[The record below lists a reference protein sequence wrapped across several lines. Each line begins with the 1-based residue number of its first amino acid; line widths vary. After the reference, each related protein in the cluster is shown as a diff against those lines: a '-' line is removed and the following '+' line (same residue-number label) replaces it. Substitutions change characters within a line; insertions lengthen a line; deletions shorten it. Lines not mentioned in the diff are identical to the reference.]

1 MCFSHGTN
9 ADDRWGLESWGWTV
23 LSSYSS
29 SDQDLEKEHR
39 ICPVYQ
45 SPRMSR
51 RSLRLHPSTSYYGD
65 DSVLDSSLHNSA
77 NLRIDD
83 KNLHRRPIRSWS
95 TTIFQGP
102 RSASTSFQDSHNS
115 TLNSFAPS
123 DSSLLDESSIQE
135 HTLVDNFWG
144 LDEDG
149 DIRARPLRPQQ
160 NIREASM
167 QVFEAQNGYLG
178 SKSTR
183 DYQPS
188 RAPISARHTAAD
200 AARDQASSAA
210 SSGKAAFANP
220 TVYGRD
226 SHRQK
231 PGKTASGSFWWLVDL
246 FSKCLPMFSKLLFL
260 VPFLLFLALWYWGP
274 SGLLAML
281 PAASRTS
288 SHHTPPTTKTSMSN
302 SEKGQTS
309 ADTDYQRVSVLSTVD
324 SERLI
329 RLEDRMAQLW
339 DRVAGALLRQEE
351 QHTEVLSLYNTLR
364 VEVHRHTDRESMGK
378 WIGDMLEERFSHLQG
393 EVEKEAKHTQQ
404 RREKHTEERETENTR
419 LAEAEALLQTLA
431 RRTEELQRKQDPA
444 KMKVPEA
451 ELRTPE
457 SDSEESEDTTS
468 SELLLVEVK
477 RLEEGLAHIRDD
489 VQGLMGCR
497 DRCEQLNSLQSSVS
511 EQVEREVRSMFYGSD
526 LADELELPQSF
537 LQWVSDQFVN
547 TTELQA
553 SLIAL
558 ERNILGNL
566 SLQIGEGQSPS
577 KETIAQT
584 IRHATSE
591 TGLTEEDVELIV
603 NNTLKRYSEDRTGLV
618 DYAMEAGGGSIIGTR
633 CTVSHESKTAL
644 LSLFGL
650 PLWYFSQSPRVVIQP
665 DVHPGNCWAFKGSE
679 GYLVIGLSMMIVPT
693 AFTLEHIPKSL
704 SPTSSISSAPR
715 EFNVYG
721 LDDEYQ
727 EEGQLLGQFV
737 FEEDGDALQTFTV
750 TEEVMR
756 SFQIIELRVLS
767 NWGHPEYTCL
777 YRFRVHGKLVEE

>member
-1 MCFSHGTN
+1 MCFFHGTN
-9 ADDRWGLESWGWTV
+9 ADDTWGLESWGWTV

-29 SDQDLEKEHR
+29 SVLDLEKEHR

-51 RSLRLHPSTSYYGD
+51 RSLRLHPSTSYLGD
-65 DSVLDSSLHNSA
+65 NSVLDSSLHNSA

-83 KNLHRRPIRSWS
+83 KNLRRRPIRSWS
-95 TTIFQGP
+95 TTIYQGP
-102 RSASTSFQDSHNS
+102 RSATTSFQDSHNS

-135 HTLVDNFWG
+135 RTLVDSFW
-144 LDEDG
+144 
-149 DIRARPLRPQQ
+149 ARPLQPQQ

-178 SKSTR
+178 SESTR

-188 RAPISARHTAAD
+188 RAPISARHTAAAAAAD
-200 AARDQASSAA
+200 AAGGRASSAA
-210 SSGKAAFANP
+210 SSGTAAFANP

-226 SHRQK
+226 SRRQK

-288 SHHTPPTTKTSMSN
+288 SHLTPPTTQTSTSN

-309 ADTDYQRVSVLSTVD
+309 ADTDFQRVSVLSTAD
-324 SERLI
+324 SERLT

-431 RRTEELQRKQDPA
+431 RRTEELQRKQEPA

-457 SDSEESEDTTS
+457 PDSEESEDTSS
-468 SELLLVEVK
+468 SELLLAEVK
-477 RLEEGLAHIRDD
+477 RLEEALAHIRDD

-497 DRCEQLNSLQSSVS
+497 DKCEQLYSLQSSVS

-526 LADELELPQSF
+526 RADELELPQSF
-537 LQWVSDQFVN
+537 LQWVTDQFVS

-584 IRHATSE
+584 VRQATSE
-591 TGLTEEDVELIV
+591 TGLTEEDVQLIV
-603 NNTLKRYSEDRTGLV
+603 NNTLKLYSEDRTGLV

-679 GYLVIGLSMMIVPT
+679 GYLVIRLSMMIVPT

-737 FEEDGDALQTFTV
+737 YEEDGDALQTFTV

-756 SFQIIELRVLS
+756 GFQIIELRVLS

-777 YRFRVHGKLVEE
+777 YRFRVHGKLVDE

>member
-135 HTLVDNFWG
+135 HTLVDNFW
-144 LDEDG
+144 
-149 DIRARPLRPQQ
+149 
-160 NIREASM
+160 
-167 QVFEAQNGYLG
+167 
-178 SKSTR
+178 
-183 DYQPS
+183 
-188 RAPISARHTAAD
+188 
-200 AARDQASSAA
+200 
-210 SSGKAAFANP
+210 
-220 TVYGRD
+220 
-226 SHRQK
+226 
-231 PGKTASGSFWWLVDL
+231 GKTASGSFWWLVDL